1 MHVMCNIWVMYNAQ
15 IQHLLWIYF
24 TKSKNFLDPQ
34 EFLEKFHF
42 SISISRRFYFTFHFS
57 KRVNLIFISL
67 FTSRREWIR
76 FKFHFSLLELSIST
90 LAGHWSK
97 VELKIPKA
105 IYNVYAKTVSQK
117 FVSKIYYS
125 GFNVKLYLYYFS
137 QLFGKT
143 FSQQFLVEK
152 KKEELWIFE

>member
-1 MHVMCNIWVMYNAQ
+1 
-15 IQHLLWIYF
+15 
-24 TKSKNFLDPQ
+24 
-34 EFLEKFHF
+34 
-42 SISISRRFYFTFHFS
+42 
-57 KRVNLIFISL
+57 
-67 FTSRREWIR
+67 
-76 FKFHFSLLELSIST
+76 
-90 LAGHWSK
+90 
-97 VELKIPKA
+97 LKIPKA

-152 KKEELWIFE
+152 KKEEL